1 VGTVGKMVGIVVC
14 VGTSLAAA
22 VGTGMVGTVGA
33 STSSAACADVGEG
46 TSVGT
51 GMSVG
56 EEGAARGT
64 SPEEMGP
71 EAEAARS
78 GGGTM
83 SSASSTADPGAADT
97 GKAKG
102 TRPLSSA
109 PASPARAAGE
119 VGDGKPAGTGISV
132 GEDGLG
138 PEADAPR
145 GREPEERRGSSSSS
159 GSCAS
164 SGATSDVGD
173 GCSVGT
179 GISVGDSAPMNSAEA
194 YAADT
199 NTSSASSLGACLMFT
214 SGSAVGTASSSS
226 SPRTGDVGDGNSVG
240 TGMSVGEDG
249 APGGA
254 DPMPADTMLADGTSP
269 CFGAGG
275 TPTSASS
282 SAVAG
287 AADVGEGNSVG
298 TGMSVGDDGAG
309 MDIEERGSCEERCWA
324 LPPTLPDVGPLAAMG
339 ATTSSSV
346 RVVGTVMTSVGSAGV
361 RSVGAAAVGTS
372 IASSKGTGE
381 VGAGSSVGTGISVG
395 EDGAERPVSSED
407 TK

>member
-1 VGTVGKMVGIVVC
+1 MVGIVVC

-240 TGMSVGEDG
+240 TGISVGEE
-249 APGGA
+249 GGSPELKA
-254 DPMPADTMLADGTSP
+254 AEPNAAEACPNAEGGLTNSRTCSERERTMDVEPSVGDPGTS
-269 CFGAGG
+269 
-275 TPTSASS
+275 T
-282 SAVAG
+282 AG
-287 AADVGEGNSVG
+287 ASPSSGARDVGEG
-298 TGMSVGDDGAG
+298 T
-309 MDIEERGSCEERCWA
+309 
-324 LPPTLPDVGPLAAMG
+324 
-339 ATTSSSV
+339 
-346 RVVGTVMTSVGSAGV
+346 
-361 RSVGAAAVGTS
+361 
-372 IASSKGTGE
+372 
-381 VGAGSSVGTGISVG
+381 SVGTGISVG
-395 EDGAERPVSSED
+395 EEEAGGPEGAISAEAEGPPSGPSAGGIGTTVGTSSG
-407 TK
+407 TSVGTSCRLRSRRSRGP

>member
-1 VGTVGKMVGIVVC
+1 MSVGDEGGACDIGAEAEPIGPEPTGPEPGGTTSTPTMSSRVGVVGDAI
-14 VGTSLAAA
+14 
-22 VGTGMVGTVGA
+22 
-33 STSSAACADVGEG
+33 
-46 TSVGT
+46 SVGT

-56 EEGAARGT
+56 VAGTGSEPERTERNAVVLPVALPVALARASAIAVTLALRGTGT
-64 SPEEMGP
+64 SPRASGP
-71 EAEAARS
+71 
-78 GGGTM
+78 
-83 SSASSTADPGAADT
+83 
-97 GKAKG
+97 
-102 TRPLSSA
+102 
-109 PASPARAAGE
+109 
-119 VGDGKPAGTGISV
+119 VGD
-132 GEDGLG
+132 E
-138 PEADAPR
+138 
-145 GREPEERRGSSSSS
+145 
-159 GSCAS
+159 
-164 SGATSDVGD
+164 
-173 GCSVGT
+173 
-179 GISVGDSAPMNSAEA
+179 
-194 YAADT
+194 
-199 NTSSASSLGACLMFT
+199 
-214 SGSAVGTASSSS
+214 
-226 SPRTGDVGDGNSVG
+226 GDGNSVG